1 MPPASTSHA
10 RARACRVTHR
20 TLVGLRAGRDL
31 VSIAR
36 RCYLPNLDI
45 AHQLQPY
52 GNRHAVAAR
61 YSLLVFVVSPVRAR
75 ALSLSLSL
83 PRCLTASLV
92 GWLFVQR
99 SFEEFQK
106 PDLTEEQVC
115 DMAQFLR
122 SMCELARVLDNA
134 RILFFRFA
142 SPPVRR

>member
-10 RARACRVTHR
+10 RERACRVTHR

-52 GNRHAVAAR
+52 GDRHAVAAR
-61 YSLLVFVVSPVRAR
+61 HSLLVFVVC
-75 ALSLSLSL
+75 LSLSLSCA
-83 PRCLTASLV
+83 PSVSHRIT